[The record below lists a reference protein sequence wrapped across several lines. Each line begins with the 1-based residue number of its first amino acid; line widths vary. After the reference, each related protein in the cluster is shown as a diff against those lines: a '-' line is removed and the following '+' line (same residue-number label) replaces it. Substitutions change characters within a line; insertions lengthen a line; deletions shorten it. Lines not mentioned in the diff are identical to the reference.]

1 MLNKNAKFFKNYPN
15 VSAVKS
21 VAEKLP
27 IESNS
32 LDIYLISFGLRNLT
46 NIESFIIR
54 SLQSFKKRWP
64 ILLYGILQS
73 KKANC

>member
-27 IESNS
+27 LNQIV
-32 LDIYLISFGLRNLT
+32 DIYLISFGLRNLVDI
-46 NIESFIIR
+46 NR
-54 SLQSFKKRWP
+54 SLSEAFRVLKRWS
-64 ILLYGILQS
+64 ILLYGIL
-73 KKANC
+73 